1 MRTSMFTTMVIDS
14 LLAGRTSIA
23 GGPGNE
29 TGRHGD
35 DESWMQ
41 AGHALHKGV
50 STRNDVIMAFGHP
63 EEATHQDGRQ
73 VCVWKHLPARTPS
86 PMLTVY
92 LDDDDVVVDYRIA
105 S

>member
-1 MRTSMFTTMVIDS
+1 MRTSTFPAMVIDS
-14 LLAGRTSIA
+14 LLAGRSSIA

-35 DESWMQ
+35 SQSWMQ
-41 AGHALHKGV
+41 ASQTLQKGV
-50 STRNDVIMAFGHP
+50 STRSDVIMAFGNP
-63 EEATHQDGRQ
+63 EEATRRDGRQ
-73 VCVWKHLPARTPS
+73 VCVWKHRPASAPS

-92 LDDDDVVVDYRIA
+92 FDDDDVVVDYRVA

>member
-1 MRTSMFTTMVIDS
+1 MRTSTFTTMVIDS
-14 LLAGRTSIA
+14 LLAGRSAIA

-35 DESWMQ
+35 GASWMQ
-41 AGHALHKGV
+41 AVHTLHKGV
-50 STRNDVIMAFGHP
+50 STRNDVIMAFGSP
-63 EEATHQDGRQ
+63 VEATHRDGRQ

-92 LDDDDVVVDYRIA
+92 FDDDDVVVDYRIA